1 MVVFVKFCFGM
12 WLTRKSKRTALN
24 LGSWEKCWKAEM
36 VGDGVGGRG
45 VSSLVEWG
53 RDPSSGYY
61 KSLEIGGMLGTQRTS
76 YHDENVIMCVPRGV
90 MTL

>member
-1 MVVFVKFCFGM
+1 M
-12 WLTRKSKRTALN
+12 N

-36 VGDGVGGRG
+36 AGGRGVAAGDGVDGGVGGRG

-53 RDPSSGYY
+53 RDLYY

-76 YHDENVIMCVPRGV
+76 YHDENVIICVPRGV